1 MIWNI
6 CFPLSVAIMV
16 AGLLIALRLARR
28 KDKQNNETIG
38 FFVMAVSVFLSLTI
52 MYFALEISGEHE
64 QERGKIITA
73 IFVAIRD
80 TIGTFVVDGDFAFY
94 GENMQGMSTWMVPIC
109 SSIMSVMIIA
119 APVFTFGFLLS
130 FFKNLNSM
138 LRFSL
143 RKRADIYMFT
153 ELNEKSLVLAKDIKK
168 NGNRR
173 VIVFCDVFEDD
184 DERSGEMLAQAKR
197 LNAILIKQDIL
208 ELNLKRHAKKGNLYF
223 FVTGDDDAE
232 NINQTLG
239 LIREYGQMANTN
251 LYLFSD
257 SVSGELLLFN
267 GKHYKMKV
275 RRVNE
280 SLAMIQR
287 TLYNEPASIFEHAH
301 ATTPDGDKIISAVIV
316 GLGGY
321 GVETLKT
328 LLWYGQMEGYRLHID
343 AFDKDPD
350 AEQRIAYMCPEVMSE
365 QYNGVYVPGE
375 SYYKVAVHGGVRV
388 GTSDFAREISKMTEA
403 SFVLISLGNDD
414 LNIETAVSMRMIF
427 ERMGIRPEICA
438 VVHNSALS
446 SCLKELTN
454 YRGQPYNIRFIGE
467 LEESYSEEVIMRGEL
482 ETDAL
487 EIHCVGYGGDEA
499 DFFAYEYNYRSSAAS
514 ALHNKA
520 RIKLG
525 VLGADLPPEQR
536 SKEQEHALM
545 VLEHRRWNAYMRSI
559 GYVYSGSED
568 PSTRNDLAKMH
579 HNLVCFDRLTQEDKD
594 KDKYVG
600 NVNVMDNHPEKNQKQ
615 QNTKKKN

>member
-6 CFPLSVAIMV
+6 CFPLSVATML
-16 AGLLIALRLARR
+16 AGMLIALRLARR
-28 KDKQNNETIG
+28 KNRQHSDTIG
-38 FFVMAVSVFLSLTI
+38 LFVMAVSVFLSLFI
-52 MYFALEISGEHE
+52 MHFALEISGEHE
-64 QERGKIITA
+64 QDRGKIFTA
-73 IFVAIRD
+73 VFVAIRD

-94 GENMQGMSTWMVPIC
+94 GENMPGMAAWMVPIC

-119 APVFTFGFLLS
+119 APIFTFGFVLS
-130 FFKNLNSM
+130 FFRNLNSM
-138 LRFSL
+138 LRFTF
-143 RKRADIYMFT
+143 RKKADIYMFT

-168 NGNRR
+168 NNPRR
-173 VIVFCDVFEDD
+173 VVVFCDVFEND
-184 DERSGEMLAQAKR
+184 DERSGELLAQAKR
-197 LNAILIKQDIL
+197 LDAIIFKQDIL
-208 ELNLKRHAKKGNLYF
+208 ELNLKKHAKKGKMYF
-223 FVTGDDDAE
+223 FVTGEDDTE

-239 LIREYGQMANTN
+239 LIREYGDMENTN

-257 SVSGELLLFN
+257 TASGELLLFN
-267 GKHYKMKV
+267 GKRYKMKV

-301 ATTPDGDKIISAVIV
+301 ATTPEGDKIISAVIV

-328 LLWYGQMEGYRLHID
+328 LVWYGQMDGYRLHID
-343 AFDKDPD
+343 AFDRDPD
-350 AEQRIAYMCPEVMSE
+350 AEQRISYICPEVMSE
-365 QYNGVYVPGE
+365 KYNGVYVPGE

-388 GTSDFAREISKMTEA
+388 GTSDFAKEISKMTEA

-414 LNIETAVSMRMIF
+414 LNIETAVGMRMIF
-427 ERMGIRPEICA
+427 ERMGIHPEICA

-446 SCLKELTN
+446 SCLKDLTN
-454 YRGQPYNIRFIGE
+454 YRGQPYNIRFIGD
-467 LEESYSEEVIMRGEL
+467 LEDSYSEEVIMRGAL

-536 SKEQEHALM
+536 TPEQELALM
-545 VLEHRRWNAYMRSI
+545 TLEHCRWNAYMRSI
-559 GYVYSGSED
+559 GYVYSGSEN

-600 NVNVMDNHPEKNQKQ
+600 NVNVMDNHPEA
-615 QNTKKKN
+615 

>member
-6 CFPLSVAIMV
+6 CFPLSVATMV

-223 FVTGDDDAE
+223 FVTGEDDAE
-232 NINQTLG
+232 NINQTL
-239 LIREYGQMANTN
+239 
-251 LYLFSD
+251 
-257 SVSGELLLFN
+257 
-267 GKHYKMKV
+267 
-275 RRVNE
+275 
-280 SLAMIQR
+280 
-287 TLYNEPASIFEHAH
+287 
-301 ATTPDGDKIISAVIV
+301 
-316 GLGGY
+316 
-321 GVETLKT
+321 
-328 LLWYGQMEGYRLHID
+328 
-343 AFDKDPD
+343 
-350 AEQRIAYMCPEVMSE
+350 
-365 QYNGVYVPGE
+365 
-375 SYYKVAVHGGVRV
+375 
-388 GTSDFAREISKMTEA
+388 
-403 SFVLISLGNDD
+403 
-414 LNIETAVSMRMIF
+414 
-427 ERMGIRPEICA
+427 
-438 VVHNSALS
+438 
-446 SCLKELTN
+446 
-454 YRGQPYNIRFIGE
+454 
-467 LEESYSEEVIMRGEL
+467 
-482 ETDAL
+482 
-487 EIHCVGYGGDEA
+487 
-499 DFFAYEYNYRSSAAS
+499 
-514 ALHNKA
+514 
-520 RIKLG
+520 
-525 VLGADLPPEQR
+525 
-536 SKEQEHALM
+536 
-545 VLEHRRWNAYMRSI
+545 
-559 GYVYSGSED
+559 
-568 PSTRNDLAKMH
+568 
-579 HNLVCFDRLTQEDKD
+579 
-594 KDKYVG
+594 
-600 NVNVMDNHPEKNQKQ
+600 
-615 QNTKKKN
+615 